1 MVQVTE
7 ERAIQILIEESVV
20 RRDPTPDMSDEERE
34 FRKGVRRDTEVLLKA
49 GIEIQIPTT
58 QPSIRDPD

>member
-1 MVQVTE
+1 MPLSEDRQ
-7 ERAIQILIEESVV
+7 IQILLEEATPS
-20 RRDPTPDMSDEERE
+20 RDPTLDLSDEERE

-58 QPSIRDPD
+58 QPSIRDQD